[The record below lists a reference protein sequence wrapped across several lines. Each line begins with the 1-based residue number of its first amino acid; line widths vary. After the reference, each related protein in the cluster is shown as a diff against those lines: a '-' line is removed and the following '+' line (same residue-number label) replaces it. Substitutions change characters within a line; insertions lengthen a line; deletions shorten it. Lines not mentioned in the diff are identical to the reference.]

1 MQERRTSY
9 YLKKLSQ
16 YKSLDA
22 LAFLYKNLYKM
33 ANYIVRQE
41 FINKGNYLNY
51 NKVQKLLQSGADYQA
66 IPGKVSQQVLII
78 LDKNWPSF
86 FKL

>member
-1 MQERRTSY
+1 
-9 YLKKLSQ
+9 
-16 YKSLDA
+16 LDA
-22 LAFLYKNLYKM
+22 LAFLSKNLLNM

-41 FINKGNYLNY
+41 FINKCYYLNY
-51 NKVQKLLQSGADYQA
+51 DKVQKLLQLGGNYQA

-86 FKL
+86 FSSYKSL

>member
-1 MQERRTSY
+1 
-9 YLKKLSQ
+9 
-16 YKSLDA
+16 
-22 LAFLYKNLYKM
+22 M

-66 IPGKVSQQVLII
+66 IPAKVTSAGV
-78 LDKNWPSF
+78 DSF
-86 FKL
+86 R